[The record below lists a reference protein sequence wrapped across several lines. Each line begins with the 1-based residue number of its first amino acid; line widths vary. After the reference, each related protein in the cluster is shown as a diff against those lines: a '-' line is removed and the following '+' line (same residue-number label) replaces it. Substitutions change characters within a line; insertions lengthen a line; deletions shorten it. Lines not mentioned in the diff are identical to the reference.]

1 MFRQRASLVQIHYTT
16 STENVNRYFCIAA
29 MPNRRLTS
37 ALFRGKIPG
46 WARGC
51 LRSLNAEH

>member
-16 STENVNRYFCIAA
+16 STENVNRYFRIAA
-29 MPNRRLTS
+29 MLDWRLTS
-37 ALFRGKIPG
+37 ALFHGKIPG